1 MRTMTRV
8 NQSKPRICLI
18 SNSWNEAAQ
27 LPELFESVAK
37 QTLLPAI
44 WLFIDDGS
52 TDETPRVLEDLVV
65 KHPQLNVRI
74 ISMPRK
80 EKGNLDTLGIV
91 IKKALRTLT
100 EHYDYYVKLDVDTR
114 MPPHYF
120 EEITKRF
127 EQDPKLMVASGVL
140 VVNGKP
146 EPNRRKFARGSG
158 IVIRGWFFE
167 RFISDIPDV
176 TIEAWINTKARFHGY
191 KTRQFDDL
199 VLIQTRPT
207 TQLTA
212 RGSFRNGRLSYY
224 FNYNFIIVLAKALAY
239 ALLRKNGS
247 AILKGYW
254 YTWHQGWKIKD
265 PEIKFYYSRYIFVD
279 YAKLVVERIREQI
292 TR

>member
-1 MRTMTRV
+1 MPNTKS
-8 NQSKPRICLI
+8 QPKICLI
-18 SNSWNEAAQ
+18 SNSWNEAPQ
-27 LPELFESVAK
+27 LPELFESVAS

-52 TDETPRVLEDLVV
+52 IDETPQVLEHLM
-65 KHPQLNVRI
+65 KQYPKLNVKV
-74 ISMPRK
+74 ISMPK
-80 EKGNLDTLGIV
+80 KKKGNLDKLGIA
-91 IKKALRTLT
+91 IKRALSTLT

-120 EEITKRF
+120 EEITKKF
-127 EQDPKLMVASGVL
+127 EADPKLMVASGVL

-167 RFISDIPDV
+167 LFIPDIPDV

-191 KTRQFDDL
+191 KTYQFDDL

-212 RGSFRNGRLSYY
+212 KGSFRNGRLSYY
-224 FNYNFIIVLAKALAY
+224 FNYNFLIVLGKAIAY

-247 AILKGYW
+247 AILRGYW
-254 YTWHQGWKIKD
+254 YTWRERWKIKD
-265 PEIKFYYSRYIFVD
+265 HEIKFYYSRYIFVD
-279 YAKLVVERIREQI
+279 YAKLILERIREKI
-292 TR
+292 KRINGG